1 MKIKQKLLNLAWVF
15 LDLVSLLS
23 QAPWYNTPPRNSEL
37 PLYLL
42 PSLLLNAV
50 IFLVAVLCP
59 FFFCLVYSPHVSYD
73 LLPCMLSTQLCPTL
87 CDPINCSPPQAPLSL
102 EFSRQEYWNVLSF
115 SPPGELPD
123 PEIKPLSPASPTP
136 LSHLGRPWFC

>member
-87 CDPINCSPPQAPLSL
+87 CDPINCSPPRLLCPWNFPGKNTGMCCHFLL
-102 EFSRQEYWNVLSF
+102 QENFLTQRSN
-115 SPPGELPD
+115 PCL
-123 PEIKPLSPASPTP
+123 L
-136 LSHLGRPWFC
+136 HLLHHWAT